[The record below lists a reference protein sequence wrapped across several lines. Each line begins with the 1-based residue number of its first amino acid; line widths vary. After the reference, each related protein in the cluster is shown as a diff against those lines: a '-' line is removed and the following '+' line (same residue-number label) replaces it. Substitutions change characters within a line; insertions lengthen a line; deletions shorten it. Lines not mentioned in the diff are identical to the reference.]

1 VRRRR
6 RDPRSLGYRGRDDGP
21 PGVDRAVALTD
32 ADRQIGNLIGAYT
45 ELIDRGDFD
54 GLADL
59 LADAGVGEVPPDDD
73 RDRAAQVLRGRDRL
87 RALFE
92 STTRRYPDGTPLTKH
107 LTTNLIVDIDET
119 LGRATS
125 RSSWLVLQAA
135 PGLPLQPILAGR
147 YHDRFEC
154 RDGRWRF
161 TERLYQVDLVGDVSH
176 HLLEYRAPTRPRDS
190 VTPDRA

>member
-1 VRRRR
+1 MHRGRRV
-6 RDPRSLGYRGRDDGP
+6 PRSVGYRGRDDGP

-32 ADRQIGNLIGAYT
+32 ADRQIGNLIGAYS

-59 LADAGVGEVPPDDD
+59 LADAGVGEVPRGGDP
-73 RDRAAQVLRGRDRL
+73 DRAPQVLRGRDRL
-87 RALFE
+87 RALYE
-92 STTRRYPDGTPLTKH
+92 STTRRYADGTPLTKH
-107 LTTNLIVDIDET
+107 LTTNLIVDIDEA

-176 HLLEYRAPTRPRDS
+176 HLLEHRAPTPSRDDA
-190 VTPDRA
+190 TPDRA